1 MRAAVVEPVGLN
13 ANWSWNRCETP
24 GLTRTWYRPRS
35 RLTMSRSKTLDRTG
49 VTKIDLKSTQSTAG
63 WLVLGTGVIQLSFH
77 CSGTTEELY
86 DILKIWLI
94 GLAIQGADKR
104 KNQTG
109 RPSNPVAVLAVALN
123 KGVSYAGSL
132 DIAAKCWLSFSAV
145 GPLYS
150 LGYLYLL
157 PCELCPTFCL
167 LPRRCC
173 ANTILFW
180 YRFSTSGLSASCL
193 SASWRVIELVCQ
205 PFITSML
212 STHWS
217 AYYTQAT
224 LIARIL
230 YAAPAWWG
238 FLNSAEKDRIKSVIN
253 KAQCYGYL
261 PSSFENVHS
270 LVDNMESKLFNNS
283 V

>member
-109 RPSNPVAVLAVALN
+109 RLSNPVAVGLSLSRRLDIKYSVNSFKDWLAVALN

-132 DIAAKCWLSFSAV
+132 DISIKCWLSFSAV

-150 LGYLYLL
+150 LGVSL
-157 PCELCPTFCL
+157 PVSFTLRTMFYICL
-167 LPRRCC
+167 LPRP
-173 ANTILFW
+173 I
-180 YRFSTSGLSASCL
+180 
-193 SASWRVIELVCQ
+193 
-205 PFITSML
+205 ML
-212 STHWS
+212 CKH
-217 AYYTQAT
+217 
-224 LIARIL
+224 
-230 YAAPAWWG
+230 
-238 FLNSAEKDRIKSVIN
+238 
-253 KAQCYGYL
+253 
-261 PSSFENVHS
+261 
-270 LVDNMESKLFNNS
+270 NS
-283 V
+283 VLFSNTLTNALRKWIGSSYGSFTH